1 MTDSI
6 TLADLPPAQF
16 RSAIGRLVSV
26 YAAAMRPPTR
36 MLSGRESILDRHAA
50 SPGFRALAAMA
61 PARQAHAEDTGD
73 AEPVLAGFIYGFHG
87 QAGQWW
93 HDTVAGALTVKHPPL
108 AATWL
113 ANSFEVAELHVLP
126 DYQGAGI
133 GRRLLLTLT
142 AGRPERTAVL
152 STQDS
157 ESRARRLYRGVG
169 FSDLLTGFR
178 FSGGDPPYAVMG
190 AMLPLRGAV
199 GPDGS

>member
-6 TLADLPPAQF
+6 TLTELPPPEF
-16 RSAIGRLVSV
+16 RSAIGRLVAV

-50 SPGFRALAAMA
+50 SPGFRALAAFV
-61 PARQAHAEDTGD
+61 PPREPR
-73 AEPVLAGFIYGFHG
+73 AEPILAGFIYGFHG

-93 HDTVAGALTVKHPPL
+93 HDTVAGALATKYPPL

-113 ANSFEVAELHVLP
+113 ADSFEVAELHVLP
-126 DYQGAGI
+126 AYQGAGI
-133 GRRLLLTLT
+133 GRQLLLTLT
-142 AGRPERTAVL
+142 AERPERTAVL
-152 STQDS
+152 STQDA

-169 FSDLLTGFR
+169 FSDLLTGFL

-190 AMLPLRGAV
+190 AVLPLNSPADSHGA
-199 GPDGS
+199 

>member
-6 TLADLPPAQF
+6 ALTELPPAEF
-16 RSAIGRLVSV
+16 RSAIGRLVAV
-26 YAAAMRPPTR
+26 YAAAMRPPAR

-50 SPGFRALAAMA
+50 GPGFRALAAFA
-61 PARQAHAEDTGD
+61 PPRQEHE
-73 AEPVLAGFIYGFHG
+73 EPILAGFIYGFHG

-93 HDTVAGALTVKHPPL
+93 HDTVAGALATKYPPL

-113 ANSFEVAELHVLP
+113 ADSFEVAELHVLP
-126 DYQGAGI
+126 AYQGAGI

-142 AGRPERTAVL
+142 AGRPEHTAVL
-152 STQDS
+152 STQDAD
-157 ESRARRLYRGVG
+157 SRARRLYRGVG

-190 AMLPLRGAV
+190 AVLPLGTAAD
-199 GPDGS
+199 PT

>member
-6 TLADLPPAQF
+6 TLTELKPAEF
-16 RSAIGRLVSV
+16 RLAIGRLVAV
-26 YAAAMRPPTR
+26 YAAAMRPPAR

-50 SPGFRALAAMA
+50 SPGFRALAAFA
-61 PARQAHAEDTGD
+61 PPAHEQ
-73 AEPVLAGFIYGFHG
+73 AEPTLAGFIYGFHG

-93 HDTVAGALTVKHPPL
+93 HDTVAGALAIRHPPL

-113 ANSFEVAELHVLP
+113 ADSFEVAELHVLP
-126 DYQGAGI
+126 AYQGSGI

-142 AGRPERTAVL
+142 AGRPEHTAVL
-152 STQDS
+152 STQDA

-169 FSDLLTGFR
+169 FCDLLTGFR

-190 AMLPLRGAV
+190 ALLPLRA
-199 GPDGS
+199 PT